1 MDLPS
6 SDFVATFGERD
17 LDVAE
22 GHNWVLRCGSQRF
35 DASALK
41 NGTTLSWLP
50 LLEQDYADFQ
60 AALALGLSHLGP
72 EQTALQL
79 AAFPAQNLILLGLAS
94 SSDYWV
100 NLALQWAGKMG
111 VWPALFPLLRSL
123 SLGASSS
130 QPIRHRA
137 KRLYYTG
144 KL

>member
-6 SDFVATFGERD
+6 TDFVATFGERD
-17 LDVAE
+17 LYVAE
-22 GHNWVLRCGSQRF
+22 GHNWVLRYGSQLF

-72 EQTALQL
+72 EQTALRL
-79 AAFPAQNLILLGLAS
+79 AGFPAQDLILLGLAS
-94 SSDYWV
+94 PSDYWV

-123 SLGASSS
+123 SLDASSS
-130 QPIRHRA
+130 QSIRHTA